1 MKRWKSRKLGSES
14 NFPDTFSVSDALQG
28 KFDSDPDS
36 HAVLPGVHYLTDAES
51 ARLDAHSLLGLIC
64 YGNCAPSRAAAPY
77 PRAEIAMSPV
87 DGAPRVEAWTSTRPV
102 TAGRSG
108 DVQFAHDGE
117 SLFALVSVS
126 ADAGFETTVTRA
138 YQALV
143 SAVRK
148 MGYPHFHR
156 IWNYFPHILASDGE
170 LDRYRV
176 FCRGRHEAL
185 ARAYGEF
192 DNLLPAASAV
202 GTHDGD
208 PVIYALASR
217 VPGTP
222 RENPRQISA
231 YRYPPQYGPRSP
243 AFARATLAPGRER
256 LYISGTASIV
266 GHASQ
271 HERDARAQLDET
283 LANLDA
289 LIGATDAAEGTG
301 FGGLSSLSHAKV
313 YLRDPAF
320 YPWVREALADRLA
333 RDCQTLYLR
342 GDICRGELLLEI
354 EAIAQQ
360 KWVGLQADMSG

>member
-1 MKRWKSRKLGSES
+1 M
-14 NFPDTFSVSDALQG
+14 ALNRARDMPHSG
-28 KFDSDPDS
+28 
-36 HAVLPGVHYLTDAES
+36 LPALRYLNAAGLAS
-51 ARLDAHSLLGLIC
+51 LDARSILGAIR
-64 YGNCAPSRAAAPY
+64 YGTSGDAHMAAPY
-77 PRAEIAMSPV
+77 PRAEVAMLPV
-87 DGAPRVEAWTSTRPV
+87 DGEPRVEVWSSTWPV
-102 TAGRSG
+102 VQGQEN
-108 DVQFAHDGE
+108 DVRFAHDGDV
-117 SLFALVSVS
+117 LFALVSVP
-126 ADAGFETTVTRA
+126 ADSGFEATVTRA
-138 YQALV
+138 YRALV
-143 SAVRK
+143 GVVREL
-148 MGYPHFHR
+148 GYPHFHR
-156 IWNYFPHILASDGE
+156 IWNYFPRILASDGE
-170 LDRYRV
+170 LDRYRI

-208 PVIYALASR
+208 LVIYALASR
-217 VPGTP
+217 APGTP

-243 AFARATLAPGRER
+243 AFARAMLAPGRER

-289 LIGATDAAEGTG
+289 LIASTNAAEGTA
-301 FGGLSSLSHAKV
+301 FDGLSGLTHAKV
-313 YLRDPAF
+313 YLRDPSF
-320 YPWVREALADRLA
+320 YPWVREMLAVRLS

-354 EAIAQQ
+354 EAIAQ
-360 KWVGLQADMSG
+360 

>member
-1 MKRWKSRKLGSES
+1 MTPAHAHDMPASGL
-14 NFPDTFSVSDALQG
+14 PAL
-28 KFDSDPDS
+28 
-36 HAVLPGVHYLTDAES
+36 HYLNAS
-51 ARLDAHSLLGLIC
+51 GLASLDARSILGAIR
-64 YGNCAPSRAAAPY
+64 YGTSGEVPTAASYPCAA
-77 PRAEIAMSPV
+77 IAMPPV
-87 DGAPRVEAWTSTRPV
+87 DGKPRVEVWSSARPV
-102 TAGRSG
+102 VHGQEN
-108 DVQFAHDGE
+108 DVRFAHDGE
-117 SLFALVSVS
+117 SLFALLGVPS
-126 ADAGFETTVTRA
+126 ATGFEATVTRA

-143 SAVRK
+143 NAVRK
-148 MGYPHFHR
+148 LGYPHFHR
-156 IWNYFPHILASDGE
+156 VWNYFPRILASDGE
-170 LDRYRV
+170 LDRYRI

-208 PVIYALASR
+208 LVIYALASR
-217 VPGTP
+217 VPGIP

-231 YRYPPQYGPRSP
+231 YHYPPQYGPRSP

-283 LANLDA
+283 LANLEA
-289 LIGATDAAEGTG
+289 LIGATDAAEGTA
-301 FGGLSSLSHAKV
+301 FGGLSSLLHAKV

-320 YPWVREALADRLA
+320 YPWVREALAARLA
-333 RDCQTLYLR
+333 RDCQTFYLR

-360 KWVGLQADMSG
+360 KP